1 MEGVGLI
8 VIKEPIKVEYLDNG
22 CLIPVNRKLNED
34 GYFAVT
40 KDGKRIQYHKLLY
53 QEHHG
58 ELPKG
63 YALHHLCG
71 NRACCN
77 LEHLIVLSNADHAKL
92 HNWFKYE
99 GRKQRAKVYWLKHKC
114 TSVTLGN
121 LYGVSWSMAA
131 RWIRQWK
138 TEV

>member
-1 MEGVGLI
+1 MVETGVI
-8 VIKEPIKVEYLDNG
+8 VIKEPLKLEYLDNG

-53 QEHHG
+53 QERYG

-77 LEHLIVLSNADHAKL
+77 LEHLIVLSNADHARL
-92 HNWFKYE
+92 HNWTKYG
-99 GRKQRAKVYWLKHKC
+99 GRKQIAKVYWLKHRC
-114 TSVTLGN
+114 TAMTLGY
-121 LYGVSWSMAA
+121 LYDVSWSMAA

-138 TEV
+138 TEI